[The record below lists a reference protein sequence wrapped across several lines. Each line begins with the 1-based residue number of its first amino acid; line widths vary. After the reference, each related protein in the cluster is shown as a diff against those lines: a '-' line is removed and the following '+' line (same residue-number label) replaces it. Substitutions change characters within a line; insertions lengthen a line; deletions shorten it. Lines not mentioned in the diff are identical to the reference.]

1 MPKSEDSPS
10 MAPLSK
16 VLGITVRPLLIE
28 PPTTA
33 ALGHRRLLKIVGL
46 VSGLV
51 GKVIVKSEL
60 NPQDKCEG
68 DRELIPTHCPLTSI
82 YMQ

>member
-1 MPKSEDSPS
+1 

-16 VLGITVRPLLIE
+16 VLGITVRPLLTE
-28 PPTTA
+28 PPTTVV
-33 ALGHRRLLKIVGL
+33 LYHRRLLKTVEL

-68 DRELIPTHCPLTSI
+68 ERELIPTHCPLTSI
-82 YMQ
+82 YM